1 MNKDAPVLQEIPR
14 VLGVL
19 CQEPEA
25 KTKYTSFIPQ
35 RFSKNLTLKCSSGVF
50 KNTV

>member
-1 MNKDAPVLQEIPR
+1 MNKDAPVTQEMAR

-19 CQEPEA
+19 RQEPEA

-35 RFSKNLTLKCSSGVF
+35 RISKNLTLKCSSGIFLNYV
-50 KNTV
+50 